1 MAQLTYQERREPQS
15 RGSVDSITGA
25 TAYATPGGGGGHD
38 DDVPEW
44 GKDYGSGRKPA
55 SRNPFNKKKS
65 KPVVSDWHDDA
76 GQAPGGGRGYADDV
90 ALEDGWS
97 GAKAGRSGAGAA
109 KRNGGDRYGSSGG
122 DRYGSGAGDRYDSG
136 AGGRSNGYAESAPA
150 PKKQSANGDPNW
162 EHEF

>member
-1 MAQLTYQERREPQS
+1 MIQLTQKERREPQS

-97 GAKAGRSGAGAA
+97 GAKAGRTGASSGRSG
-109 KRNGGDRYGSSGG
+109 GGDRYGGG
-122 DRYGSGAGDRYDSG
+122 SVERYDSG
-136 AGGRSNGYAESAPA
+136 GGGRSNGYAEPAPA
-150 PKKQSANGDPNW
+150 SKKKSTNGDPNW